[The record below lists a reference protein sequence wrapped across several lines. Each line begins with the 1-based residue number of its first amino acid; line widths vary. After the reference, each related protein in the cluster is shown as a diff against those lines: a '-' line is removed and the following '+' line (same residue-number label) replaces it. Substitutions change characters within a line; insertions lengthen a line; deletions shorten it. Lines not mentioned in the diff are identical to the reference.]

1 MVLLDTLKASQRLR
15 SAGFSDQQAAELVAT
30 FAEDFGENLAT
41 KEDIALVRKD
51 IESLRAEVGKDIEGV
66 QKDVESLREE
76 VGELRKESRQSSHR
90 IYAAIGGAV
99 ALILAG
105 LGIFATVIIN
115 AVG

>member
-15 SAGFSDQQAAELVAT
+15 SAGFSDQQASELVAT

-51 IESLRAEVGKDIEGV
+51 LEGV

-90 IYAAIGGAV
+90 LYAAIGGAV